1 MKVTARQEIECKSCV
16 FGSPDKIRDKRARVM
31 LDSIDLQTPLE
42 IRESERKVIPKGMR
56 FQIPVREG

>member
-31 LDSIDLQTPLE
+31 LDCLDSPVMGLE
-42 IRESERKVIPKGMR
+42 DRKCIGKKHKRM
-56 FQIPVREG
+56 